1 MISEVFKGLNLA
13 SILKDLWPF
22 ILIAVLLFLAGA
34 VKAAASKDKKTKPDY
49 AAVPLLT
56 ANESAAFK
64 KLLAFCVEHDLLV
77 FAKVRLID
85 LLEPKKGAAEYT
97 ALKNK
102 VIQKHVD
109 FVICDKDVNIKLIL
123 ELDDSSH
130 SRPDRQER
138 DQFVDEALHSAGYE
152 VIHTKAIIPEQLTKA
167 LFPEENKDKE

>member
-1 MISEVFKGLNLA
+1 MNEIFTG
-13 SILKDLWPF
+13 ILKDLWPF
-22 ILIAVLLFLAGA
+22 AAIVVLLLLAGA
-34 VKAAASKDKKTKPDY
+34 AKAAASKGKKPKADY
-49 AAVPLLT
+49 VAAPLLT
-56 ANESAAFK
+56 ANEKAAFK

-77 FAKVRLID
+77 FVKVRLID

-109 FVICDKDVNIKLIL
+109 FVICDENINIKLIV

-152 VIHTKAIIPEQLTKA
+152 VIHTSSVTRELLNKA
-167 LFPEENKDKE
+167 LFPTESDPKTKE